1 MALFPAAAQEAGKSA
16 DLAQATLL
24 YRELHGLKKLEA
36 EVGSNTNVV
45 MVIRMTSKRGVPPEQ
60 LAVVIDSK
68 RGQIPLHFAPDGSF
82 LMLMSDDLYQENPLV
97 RANQPKGSMSLD
109 WGFFVTGFK
118 GLEKAATYRELVASI
133 EEARKVLA
141 TLGKH
146 VPEMRNTTVTGM
158 KLFFPPEQAAKIT
171 VQAKKGAKIYT
182 TDERGVCEIPYDTAL
197 ARENPSVVMPSAP
210 QKIDFVVSTR

>member
-1 MALFPAAAQEAGKSA
+1 
-16 DLAQATLL
+16 
-24 YRELHGLKKLEA
+24 
-36 EVGSNTNVV
+36 
-45 MVIRMTSKRGVPPEQ
+45 
-60 LAVVIDSK
+60 
-68 RGQIPLHFAPDGSF
+68 
-82 LMLMSDDLYQENPLV
+82 
-97 RANQPKGSMSLD
+97 MSLD

-146 VPEMRNTTVTGM
+146 VPEMRQTTVNGM

-171 VQAKKGAKIYT
+171 VQAKKGAKIYAA
-182 TDERGVCEIPYDTAL
+182 DEQGVCEIPYDAAL
-197 ARENPSVVMPSAP
+197 ARENPPVVMPSAP